1 MPALLTTS
9 LPPAYQPSKEHKH
22 KHQNTNTGS
31 TRNNL
36 LALLQQWFDFVAAT
50 LNLILIPRTSKF
62 RPIHE
67 TKSKA
72 SFEKSILFC
81 KCTPHH
87 RGVFFRFQK
96 SDKWSKRDFFLL
108 QMVSWLSSDSR
119 ACRWQSIIVSVQ
131 WDTRGARKKRARNE
145 ELWRR
150 PNWGLITRSS
160 RNSAISGSL
169 KHASFPP
176 LLFEWERDEAR
187 EKKSKRKREALVD
200 AMGSQVLHGS
210 ILSWQTGRCDSS
222 ARAKS
227 T

>member
-67 TKSKA
+67 KKSKA

-87 RGVFFRFQK
+87 RGVFFSGSRNLTNGQNQTF
-96 SDKWSKRDFFLL
+96 SCSKWSPGCQVTRERAVDNPLL
-108 QMVSWLSSDSR
+108 YRCSG
-119 ACRWQSIIVSVQ
+119 
-131 WDTRGARKKRARNE
+131 TRGARAKN
-145 ELWRR
+145 
-150 PNWGLITRSS
+150 
-160 RNSAISGSL
+160 
-169 KHASFPP
+169 
-176 LLFEWERDEAR
+176 AR
-187 EKKSKRKREALVD
+187 EMKNYDGGQIEDWSPAVPETR
-200 AMGSQVLHGS
+200 Q
-210 ILSWQTGRCDSS
+210 
-222 ARAKS
+222 
-227 T
+227 